1 MKKFPLFL
9 LPFQNKSTYLQCC
22 TFESGEMA
30 RQITLLRAFFM
41 SKASLLYLIVP
52 SRVES

>member
-1 MKKFPLFL
+1 MVYKKRKPKKFPLFL
-9 LPFQNKSTYLQCC
+9 LPFQNKNIHLQCC

-41 SKASLLYLIVP
+41 SKA
-52 SRVES
+52 